1 MAIGD
6 QFSGLDM
13 QNLIGGPLRA
23 AADASLQLADSTANF
38 INKVGFDENGNT
50 RKASFQFEKKSFNE
64 DGTTNEDEMKID
76 VPMLAIVPIPNLQ
89 VDEVNILF
97 DMEVKESEKSESA
110 TDLSATASGS
120 LNLGIVKVNISGSV
134 SSHSSNTRSSDNS
147 AKYHVDVRATN
158 HGTPEGLA
166 RVLDM
171 MAASVSPS
179 LVSSIPKDANGQ
191 ELPAERK
198 ERTEKIKALRQEI
211 MLLEAKQSAAEKSLT
226 ELINKFKRT
235 GSMQQNQYF
244 AKLNEIING
253 KEKEEEKEPVQKTL
267 DEINRIWNDFQLQ
280 IPSVIEMIASDTSGT
295 SANDAALSKLF
306 VLKAANSDG
315 TQTEDYADAAGN
327 YYKQLAAGQDAAVNA
342 QTSLNS
348 IIETYTSKKTEYN
361 NLISG
366 AGTSTPAPQSLTD
379 NNIPVMET
387 ASKLIDIIDNTADRI
402 TPPLLPGIINY
413 QVKVAFHISL

>member
-1 MAIGD
+1 
-6 QFSGLDM
+6 M

-23 AADASLQLADSTANF
+23 AADASMQLADSTASF

-120 LNLGIVKVNISGSV
+120 INLGIAKINISGSV

-179 LVSSIPKDANGQ
+179 SP
-191 ELPAERK
+191 PRK
-198 ERTEKIKALRQEI
+198 
-211 MLLEAKQSAAEKSLT
+211 
-226 ELINKFKRT
+226 
-235 GSMQQNQYF
+235 
-244 AKLNEIING
+244 
-253 KEKEEEKEPVQKTL
+253 
-267 DEINRIWNDFQLQ
+267 
-280 IPSVIEMIASDTSGT
+280 
-295 SANDAALSKLF
+295 
-306 VLKAANSDG
+306 
-315 TQTEDYADAAGN
+315 
-327 YYKQLAAGQDAAVNA
+327 
-342 QTSLNS
+342 
-348 IIETYTSKKTEYN
+348 
-361 NLISG
+361 
-366 AGTSTPAPQSLTD
+366 
-379 NNIPVMET
+379 
-387 ASKLIDIIDNTADRI
+387 
-402 TPPLLPGIINY
+402 
-413 QVKVAFHISL
+413 

>member
-1 MAIGD
+1 
-6 QFSGLDM
+6 
-13 QNLIGGPLRA
+13 
-23 AADASLQLADSTANF
+23 
-38 INKVGFDENGNT
+38 
-50 RKASFQFEKKSFNE
+50 
-64 DGTTNEDEMKID
+64 
-76 VPMLAIVPIPNLQ
+76 
-89 VDEVNILF
+89 
-97 DMEVKESEKSESA
+97 
-110 TDLSATASGS
+110 
-120 LNLGIVKVNISGSV
+120 
-134 SSHSSNTRSSDNS
+134 
-147 AKYHVDVRATN
+147 
-158 HGTPEGLA
+158 
-166 RVLDM
+166 
-171 MAASVSPS
+171 
-179 LVSSIPKDANGQ
+179 
-191 ELPAERK
+191 
-198 ERTEKIKALRQEI
+198 
-211 MLLEAKQSAAEKSLT
+211 
-226 ELINKFKRT
+226 
-235 GSMQQNQYF
+235 MQQNQYL

>member
-6 QFSGLDM
+6 QFSWLDM
-13 QNLIGGPLRA
+13 QNLIGGPIRA
-23 AADASLQLADSTANF
+23 AADASMQLADSTANF

-179 LVSSIPKDANGQ
+179 LVSSTPKDANGQ

-198 ERTEKIKALRQEI
+198 ERTEKIKSLRQEI
-211 MLLEAKQSAAEKSLT
+211 MLLETKQSAAEKSLT

-235 GSMQQNQYF
+235 GSLQQNQYL
-244 AKLNEIING
+244 AKLNELIN
-253 KEKEEEKEPVQKTL
+253 EKENEQEKEPIQKTL
-267 DEINRIWNDFQLQ
+267 NEINKVWNDFQMQ
-280 IPSVIEMIASDTSGT
+280 IPSVIEMIA
-295 SANDAALSKLF
+295 ANTGSETANEATLSKLF
-306 VLKAANSDG
+306 VLKAANADG
-315 TQTEDYADAAGN
+315 TQTEEYTDAAGN
-327 YYKQLAAGQDAAVNA
+327 YYKQLTAGQEAAVSA

-348 IIETYTSKKTEYN
+348 IIETCTSKKTEYN

-366 AGTSTPAPQSLTD
+366 TGIPAPATQNLPD
-379 NNIPVMET
+379 NNIPVMKA
-387 ASKLIDIIDNTADRI
+387 ASKLIDIIDNTSDSIAK
-402 TPPLLPGIINY
+402 PLPEN
-413 QVKVAFHISL
+413 KNE

>member
-1 MAIGD
+1 
-6 QFSGLDM
+6 M

-23 AADASLQLADSTANF
+23 AADASMQLADSTANF

-179 LVSSIPKDANGQ
+179 LVSSTPKDANGQ

-198 ERTEKIKALRQEI
+198 ERTEKIKSLRQEI
-211 MLLEAKQSAAEKSLT
+211 MLLETKQSAAEKSLT

-235 GSMQQNQYF
+235 GSLQQNQYL
-244 AKLNEIING
+244 AKLNELIN
-253 KEKEEEKEPVQKTL
+253 EKENEQEKEPIQKTL
-267 DEINRIWNDFQLQ
+267 NEINKVWNDFQMQ
-280 IPSVIEMIASDTSGT
+280 IPSVIEMIA
-295 SANDAALSKLF
+295 ANTGSETANEATLSKLF
-306 VLKAANSDG
+306 VLKAANADG
-315 TQTEDYADAAGN
+315 TQTEEYTDAAGN
-327 YYKQLAAGQDAAVNA
+327 YYKQLTAGQEAAVSA

-348 IIETYTSKKTEYN
+348 IIETCTSKKTEYN

-366 AGTSTPAPQSLTD
+366 TGIPAPATQNLPD
-379 NNIPVMET
+379 NNIPVMKA
-387 ASKLIDIIDNTADRI
+387 ASKLIDIIDNTSDSIAK
-402 TPPLLPGIINY
+402 PLPEN
-413 QVKVAFHISL
+413 KNE

>member
-23 AADASLQLADSTANF
+23 AADASMQLADSTANF

-179 LVSSIPKDANGQ
+179 LVSSTPKDANGQ

-211 MLLEAKQSAAEKSLT
+211 MLLETKQSAAEKSLT

-235 GSMQQNQYF
+235 GSLQQNQYL
-244 AKLNEIING
+244 AKLNELIN
-253 KEKEEEKEPVQKTL
+253 EKENEQEKEPIQKTL
-267 DEINRIWNDFQLQ
+267 NEINKVWNDFQMQ
-280 IPSVIEMIASDTSGT
+280 IPSVIEMIA
-295 SANDAALSKLF
+295 ANTGSETANEATLSKLF
-306 VLKAANSDG
+306 VLKAANADG
-315 TQTEDYADAAGN
+315 TQTEEYTDAAGN
-327 YYKQLAAGQDAAVNA
+327 YYKQLASGQEAAVSA

-348 IIETYTSKKTEYN
+348 IIETCTSKKTEYN

-366 AGTSTPAPQSLTD
+366 TGIPAPATQNLPD
-379 NNIPVMET
+379 NNISVMKA
-387 ASKLIDIIDNTADRI
+387 ASKLIDIIDNTSDSIAK
-402 TPPLLPGIINY
+402 PLPEN
-413 QVKVAFHISL
+413 KNE

>member
-6 QFSGLDM
+6 KFSGLDM

-23 AADASLQLADSTANF
+23 AADASMQLADSTASF

-120 LNLGIVKVNISGSV
+120 INLGIAKINISGSV

-179 LVSSIPKDANGQ
+179 LVTSTPKDANGQ

-211 MLLEAKQSAAEKSLT
+211 MLLETKQSAAEKSLT
-226 ELINKFKRT
+226 ELINKFKRI
-235 GSMQQNQYF
+235 GSMQQNQYQ
-244 AKLNEIING
+244 AKLHELINQAEKDED
-253 KEKEEEKEPVQKTL
+253 KEVFKKNL

-280 IPSVIEMIASDTSGT
+280 IPSVIEMIASDTASKA
-295 SANDAALSKLF
+295 SNDDTLSTLF
-306 VLKAANSDG
+306 VLKAISTDG
-315 TQTEDYADAAGN
+315 KETEDYKAADDN
-327 YYKQLAAGQDAAVNA
+327 YYKQLAAGQNAAVKA
-342 QTSLNS
+342 QTSLNNLS
-348 IIETYTSKKTEYN
+348 IQYTGQKINYN

-366 AGTSTPAPQSLTD
+366 IDTDTPSPEQVTQSYPG
-379 NNIPVMET
+379 NNIHAGET
-387 ASKLIDIIDNTADRI
+387 ANKLLDIIDNTADN
-402 TPPLLPGIINY
+402 IINTTS
-413 QVKVAFHISL
+413 KE

>member
-23 AADASLQLADSTANF
+23 AADASMQLADSTANF

-179 LVSSIPKDANGQ
+179 LVSSTPKDANGQ

-198 ERTEKIKALRQEI
+198 ERTEKIKSLRQEI
-211 MLLEAKQSAAEKSLT
+211 MLLETKQSAAEKSLT

-235 GSMQQNQYF
+235 GSLQQNQYL
-244 AKLNEIING
+244 AKLNELIN
-253 KEKEEEKEPVQKTL
+253 EKENEQEKEPIQKTTN
-267 DEINRIWNDFQLQ
+267 EINKVWNDFQMQ
-280 IPSVIEMIASDTSGT
+280 IPSVIEMIA
-295 SANDAALSKLF
+295 ANTGSETANESTLSKLF
-306 VLKAANSDG
+306 VLKAANADG
-315 TQTEDYADAAGN
+315 TQTEEYTDAAGN
-327 YYKQLAAGQDAAVNA
+327 YYKQLTAGQEAAVSA

-348 IIETYTSKKTEYN
+348 IIETCTSKKTEYN

-366 AGTSTPAPQSLTD
+366 TGIPAPATQNLPD
-379 NNIPVMET
+379 NNIPVMKA
-387 ASKLIDIIDNTADRI
+387 ASKLIDIIDNTSDSIAK
-402 TPPLLPGIINY
+402 PLPEN
-413 QVKVAFHISL
+413 KNE

>member
-23 AADASLQLADSTANF
+23 AADASMQLADSTANF

-134 SSHSSNTRSSDNS
+134 SSHSSNTISSDNS

-179 LVSSIPKDANGQ
+179 LVSSTPKDANGQ

-198 ERTEKIKALRQEI
+198 ERTEKIKSLRQEI
-211 MLLEAKQSAAEKSLT
+211 MLLETKQSAAEKSLT

-235 GSMQQNQYF
+235 GSLQQNQYL
-244 AKLNEIING
+244 AKLNELIN
-253 KEKEEEKEPVQKTL
+253 EKENEQEKEPIQKTL
-267 DEINRIWNDFQLQ
+267 NEINKVWNDFQMQ
-280 IPSVIEMIASDTSGT
+280 IPSVIEMIA
-295 SANDAALSKLF
+295 ANTGSETANEATLSKLF
-306 VLKAANSDG
+306 VLKAANADG
-315 TQTEDYADAAGN
+315 TQTEEYTDAAGN
-327 YYKQLAAGQDAAVNA
+327 YYKQLTAGQEAAVSA

-348 IIETYTSKKTEYN
+348 IIETCTSKKTEYN

-366 AGTSTPAPQSLTD
+366 TGIPAPATQNLPD
-379 NNIPVMET
+379 NNIPVMKA
-387 ASKLIDIIDNTADRI
+387 ASKLIDIIDNTSDSIAK
-402 TPPLLPGIINY
+402 PLPEN
-413 QVKVAFHISL
+413 KNE

>member
-6 QFSGLDM
+6 KFSGLDM

-23 AADASLQLADSTANF
+23 AADASMQLADSTANF

-171 MAASVSPS
+171 MAASISPS
-179 LVSSIPKDANGQ
+179 LVSSTPKDANGQ

-198 ERTEKIKALRQEI
+198 EKTEKIKALRQEI
-211 MLLEAKQSAAEKSLT
+211 MLLETKQSAAEKSLT
-226 ELINKFKRT
+226 ELINKFKRI
-235 GSMQQNQYF
+235 GSMQQNQYQ
-244 AKLNEIING
+244 AKLNEFINQAENDAD
-253 KEKEEEKEPVQKTL
+253 KEVFQKNL
-267 DEINRIWNDFQLQ
+267 DEINKIWNDFQMQ
-280 IPSVIEMIASDTSGT
+280 IPSVIEIIASETSKTSENGT
-295 SANDAALSKLF
+295 LSTMF
-306 VLKAANSDG
+306 VLKAISADG
-315 TQTEDYADAAGN
+315 KITEAYKAEEDN
-327 YYKQLAAGQDAAVNA
+327 YYNQLAAGQDAAVKA
-342 QTSLNS
+342 QTSLNNLS
-348 IIETYTSKKTEYN
+348 MQCAGQKVNYN

-366 AGTSTPAPQSLTD
+366 IEPDTPAPQNYTKSDITTK
-379 NNIPVMET
+379 ET
-387 ASKLIDIIDNTADRI
+387 SNKLIDIIDNTADNI
-402 TPPLLPGIINY
+402 KT
-413 QVKVAFHISL
+413 SLSENTSK

>member
-23 AADASLQLADSTANF
+23 AADASMQLADSTANF

-179 LVSSIPKDANGQ
+179 LVSSTPKDANGQ

-198 ERTEKIKALRQEI
+198 ERTEKIKSLRQEI
-211 MLLEAKQSAAEKSLT
+211 MLLETKQSAAEKSLT

-235 GSMQQNQYF
+235 GSLQQNQYL
-244 AKLNEIING
+244 AKLNELIN
-253 KEKEEEKEPVQKTL
+253 EKENEQEKEPIQKTL
-267 DEINRIWNDFQLQ
+267 NEINKVWNDFQMQ
-280 IPSVIEMIASDTSGT
+280 IPSVIEMIA
-295 SANDAALSKLF
+295 ANTGSETANEATLSKLF
-306 VLKAANSDG
+306 VLKAANADG
-315 TQTEDYADAAGN
+315 TQTEEYTDAAGN
-327 YYKQLAAGQDAAVNA
+327 YYKQLTAGQESAVSA

-348 IIETYTSKKTEYN
+348 IIETCTSKKTEYN

-366 AGTSTPAPQSLTD
+366 TGIPAPATQNLPD
-379 NNIPVMET
+379 NNIPVMKA
-387 ASKLIDIIDNTADRI
+387 ASKLIDIIDNTSDSIAK
-402 TPPLLPGIINY
+402 PLPEN
-413 QVKVAFHISL
+413 KNE

>member
-23 AADASLQLADSTANF
+23 AADASMQLADSTANF

-110 TDLSATASGS
+110 TDLSASASGS
-120 LNLGIVKVNISGSV
+120 INFGIAKVNISGSV

-179 LVSSIPKDANGQ
+179 LISSTPKDANGQ

-211 MLLEAKQSAAEKSLT
+211 MLLETKQSAAEKSLT
-226 ELINKFKRT
+226 ELINKFKRI
-235 GSMQQNQYF
+235 GSMQQNQYM
-244 AKLNEIING
+244 AKLNELING
-253 KEKEEEKEPVQKTL
+253 KTTEEEKEPFQKTL
-267 DEINRIWNDFQLQ
+267 DEINSIWNNFQMQ
-280 IPSVIEMIASDTSGT
+280 IPSVIEMIAAETDSSPSNEET
-295 SANDAALSKLF
+295 LSKLF
-306 VLKAANSDG
+306 VLKAINADG
-315 TQTEDYADAAGN
+315 TGTQDYINESGN
-327 YYKQLAAGQDAAVNA
+327 YYGQLVASQTAAVNA
-342 QTSLNS
+342 QTSLNT
-348 IIETYTSKKTEYN
+348 IIENYTSKKTEYN

-366 AGTSTPAPQSLTD
+366 VATTTPSTQNHLAD
-379 NNIPVMET
+379 NSSVVET
-387 ASKLIDIIDNTADRI
+387 ANKLIDIIDTTADSI
-402 TPPLLPGIINY
+402 TKPLPE
-413 QVKVAFHISL
+413 K

>member
-1 MAIGD
+1 
-6 QFSGLDM
+6 
-13 QNLIGGPLRA
+13 
-23 AADASLQLADSTANF
+23 
-38 INKVGFDENGNT
+38 
-50 RKASFQFEKKSFNE
+50 
-64 DGTTNEDEMKID
+64 MKID

-179 LVSSIPKDANGQ
+179 LVSSTPKDANGQ

-198 ERTEKIKALRQEI
+198 ERTEKIKSLRQEI
-211 MLLEAKQSAAEKSLT
+211 MLLETKQSAAEKSLT

-235 GSMQQNQYF
+235 GSLQQNQYL
-244 AKLNEIING
+244 AKLNELIN
-253 KEKEEEKEPVQKTL
+253 EKENEQEKEPIQKTL
-267 DEINRIWNDFQLQ
+267 NEINKVWNDFQMQ
-280 IPSVIEMIASDTSGT
+280 IPSVIEMIA
-295 SANDAALSKLF
+295 ANTGSETANEATLSKLF
-306 VLKAANSDG
+306 VLKAANADG
-315 TQTEDYADAAGN
+315 TQTEEYTDAAGN
-327 YYKQLAAGQDAAVNA
+327 YYKQLTAGQEAAVSA

-348 IIETYTSKKTEYN
+348 IIETCTSKKTEYN

-366 AGTSTPAPQSLTD
+366 TGIPAPATQNLPD
-379 NNIPVMET
+379 NNIPVMKA
-387 ASKLIDIIDNTADRI
+387 ASKLIDIIDNTSDSIAK
-402 TPPLLPGIINY
+402 PLPEN
-413 QVKVAFHISL
+413 KNE

>member
-23 AADASLQLADSTANF
+23 AADASMQLADSTA
-38 INKVGFDENGNT
+38 NKVGFDENGNT

-179 LVSSIPKDANGQ
+179 LVSSTPKDANGQ

-198 ERTEKIKALRQEI
+198 ERTEKIKSLRQEI
-211 MLLEAKQSAAEKSLT
+211 MLLETKKSAAEKSLT

-235 GSMQQNQYF
+235 GSLQQNQYL
-244 AKLNEIING
+244 AKLNELIN
-253 KEKEEEKEPVQKTL
+253 EKENEQEKEPIQKTL
-267 DEINRIWNDFQLQ
+267 NEINKVWNDFQMQ
-280 IPSVIEMIASDTSGT
+280 IPSVIEMIA
-295 SANDAALSKLF
+295 ANTGSETANEATLSKLF
-306 VLKAANSDG
+306 VLKAANADG
-315 TQTEDYADAAGN
+315 TQTEEYTDAAGN
-327 YYKQLAAGQDAAVNA
+327 YYKQLTAGQEAAVSA

-348 IIETYTSKKTEYN
+348 IIETCTSKKTEYN

-366 AGTSTPAPQSLTD
+366 TGIPAPATQNLPD
-379 NNIPVMET
+379 NNIPVMKA
-387 ASKLIDIIDNTADRI
+387 ASKLIDIIDNTSDSIAK
-402 TPPLLPGIINY
+402 PLPEN
-413 QVKVAFHISL
+413 KNE

>member
-23 AADASLQLADSTANF
+23 AADASMQLADSTANF

-179 LVSSIPKDANGQ
+179 LVSSTPKDANGQ

-198 ERTEKIKALRQEI
+198 ERTEKIKSLRQEI
-211 MLLEAKQSAAEKSLT
+211 MLLETKQSAAEKSLT

-235 GSMQQNQYF
+235 GSLQQNQYL
-244 AKLNEIING
+244 AKLNELIN
-253 KEKEEEKEPVQKTL
+253 EKENEQEKEPIQKTL
-267 DEINRIWNDFQLQ
+267 NEINKVWNDFQMQ
-280 IPSVIEMIASDTSGT
+280 IPSVIEMIA
-295 SANDAALSKLF
+295 ANTGSETANEATLSKLF
-306 VLKAANSDG
+306 VLKAANADG
-315 TQTEDYADAAGN
+315 TQTEEYTDAAGN
-327 YYKQLAAGQDAAVNA
+327 YYKQLTAGQEAAVSA

-348 IIETYTSKKTEYN
+348 IIETCTSKKTEYN

-366 AGTSTPAPQSLTD
+366 TGIPAPATQNLPD
-379 NNIPVMET
+379 NNIPVMKA
-387 ASKLIDIIDNTADRI
+387 ASKLIDIIDNTSDSIAK
-402 TPPLLPGIINY
+402 PLPEN
-413 QVKVAFHISL
+413 KNE

>member
-23 AADASLQLADSTANF
+23 AADASMQLADSTANF

-179 LVSSIPKDANGQ
+179 LVSSTPKDANGQ

-198 ERTEKIKALRQEI
+198 ERTEKIKSLRQEI
-211 MLLEAKQSAAEKSLT
+211 MLLETKQSAAEKSLT

-235 GSMQQNQYF
+235 GSLQQNQYL
-244 AKLNEIING
+244 AKLNELIN
-253 KEKEEEKEPVQKTL
+253 EKENEQEKEPIQKTL
-267 DEINRIWNDFQLQ
+267 NEINKVWNDFQMQ
-280 IPSVIEMIASDTSGT
+280 IPSVIEMIE
-295 SANDAALSKLF
+295 ANTGSETANEATLSKLF
-306 VLKAANSDG
+306 VLKAANADG
-315 TQTEDYADAAGN
+315 TQTEEYTDAAGN
-327 YYKQLAAGQDAAVNA
+327 YYKQLTAGQEAAVSA

-348 IIETYTSKKTEYN
+348 IIETCTSKKTEYN

-366 AGTSTPAPQSLTD
+366 TGIPAPATQNLPD
-379 NNIPVMET
+379 NNIPVMKA
-387 ASKLIDIIDNTADRI
+387 ASKLIDIIDNTSDSIAK
-402 TPPLLPGIINY
+402 PLPEN
-413 QVKVAFHISL
+413 KNE

>member
-23 AADASLQLADSTANF
+23 AADASMQLADSTANF

-147 AKYHVDVRATN
+147 AKYHVDVHATN

-179 LVSSIPKDANGQ
+179 LVSSTPKDANGQ

-198 ERTEKIKALRQEI
+198 ERTEKIKSLRQEI
-211 MLLEAKQSAAEKSLT
+211 MLLETKQSAAEKSLT

-235 GSMQQNQYF
+235 GSLQQNQYL
-244 AKLNEIING
+244 AKLNELIN
-253 KEKEEEKEPVQKTL
+253 EKENEQEKEPIQKTL
-267 DEINRIWNDFQLQ
+267 NEINKVWNDFQMQ
-280 IPSVIEMIASDTSGT
+280 IPSVIEMIA
-295 SANDAALSKLF
+295 ANTGSETANEATLSKLF
-306 VLKAANSDG
+306 VLKAANADG
-315 TQTEDYADAAGN
+315 TQTEEYTDAAGN
-327 YYKQLAAGQDAAVNA
+327 YYKQLTAGQEAAVSA

-348 IIETYTSKKTEYN
+348 IIETCTSKKTEYN

-366 AGTSTPAPQSLTD
+366 TGIPAPATQNLPD
-379 NNIPVMET
+379 NNIPVMKA
-387 ASKLIDIIDNTADRI
+387 ASKLIDIIDNTSDSIAK
-402 TPPLLPGIINY
+402 PLPEN
-413 QVKVAFHISL
+413 KNE

>member
-23 AADASLQLADSTANF
+23 AADASMQLADSTANF

-179 LVSSIPKDANGQ
+179 LVSSTPKDANGQ
-191 ELPAERK
+191 DLPAERK
-198 ERTEKIKALRQEI
+198 ERTEKIKSLRQEI
-211 MLLEAKQSAAEKSLT
+211 MLLETKQSAAEKSLT

-235 GSMQQNQYF
+235 GSLQQNQYL
-244 AKLNEIING
+244 AKLNELIN
-253 KEKEEEKEPVQKTL
+253 EKENEQEKEPIQKTL
-267 DEINRIWNDFQLQ
+267 NEINKVWNDFQMQ
-280 IPSVIEMIASDTSGT
+280 IPSVIEMIA
-295 SANDAALSKLF
+295 ANTGSETANEATLSKLF
-306 VLKAANSDG
+306 VLKAANADG
-315 TQTEDYADAAGN
+315 TQTEEYTDAAGN
-327 YYKQLAAGQDAAVNA
+327 YYKQLTAGQEAAVSA

-348 IIETYTSKKTEYN
+348 IIETCTSKKTEYN

-366 AGTSTPAPQSLTD
+366 TGIPAPATQNLPD
-379 NNIPVMET
+379 NNIPVMKA
-387 ASKLIDIIDNTADRI
+387 ASKLIDIIDNTSDSIAK
-402 TPPLLPGIINY
+402 PLPEN
-413 QVKVAFHISL
+413 KNE